1 MKSDRVKL
9 SDGVKPSY
17 VKILSY
23 SPLEKQRKAIENLG
37 WKQINAITDQ
47 TERLA
52 TLNKKDDRKANYE
65 KNIWKT
71 C

>member
-9 SDGVKPSY
+9 SDRVKPSY

-37 WKQINAITDQ
+37 RKQINAITDQ